1 MMSWNDRL
9 AGHIPDAVAR
19 EIDQYQQQIELK
31 KQGKVE
37 DKLFQE
43 SRLRRGVY
51 GQRYDNGQRHDG
63 VAQRELA
70 FTRKELRKGPETL
83 WDAPGMQRIKLTF
96 GGLTPEQM
104 EAHADIAEEY
114 SDAVCH
120 ITTRQDIQLHYVH
133 IEDTPDLMRR
143 LAAVG
148 ITTREACGN
157 AVRNVTACP
166 KSGCCGTEAFD
177 VTPYAL
183 ACARFLLGHRDTQ
196 DFGRKFK
203 VAFSGCRDQGC
214 AYTGF
219 HDLGY
224 IAAVRPGADGK
235 QQRGF
240 SVYVGGGLGP
250 VPYQASLLSEFTPEA
265 EMLPIAQ
272 AVSRVYARH
281 GEKKNRG
288 RARIKF
294 LVANWGIEKF
304 RAEVEAERQKMP
316 HEEAWISWLDQ
327 VPTWHEQ
334 ALKPTGAL
342 SQNTEGNAGFQAWR
356 ETNAQPQKQAG
367 YVIATIKLPLG
378 DITSWQL
385 RQLADISRRI
395 NGGHARTTVE
405 QNILLRWVAEA
416 DLPDLYRELQRIGLA
431 EAGANTIQDVVS
443 CPGTDTCKLG
453 IASSR
458 GLAATLSER
467 LKEKAHTMDPDVRDL
482 RINVSG
488 CFNSCSQHQIADIG
502 FYGVSRKIDNALVP
516 HFRVVLGAHRENNAR
531 EFGQTFGPV
540 PSKRIP
546 EFIDRL
552 TGFYLA
558 ERKPDERFPDFIQR
572 LGKKGIKPLLD
583 EFGQVPPRAVDRT
596 LYSDWRDP
604 REFSLSD
611 IGTGECAGA
620 VVSTTEFDLQ
630 AAEQLHFEAQVHLDE
645 GDYRKA
651 DDTAYAAMV
660 LAAKGLVYH
669 ENQDVPDRPDAI
681 VAEFR
686 LRFHDTGRFNAKNSP
701 TRFAEYLFRRHED
714 HARSYSVEAARRV
727 LEETQLFVEAA
738 YACYVRVTNQLPDG
752 PADGQSQSAAPENV

>member
-1 MMSWNDRL
+1 MNWNERL
-9 AGHIPDAVAR
+9 AGSIPEAMGR

-43 SRLRRGVY
+43 ARLRRGAY

-63 VAQRELA
+63 IAQRELDYA
-70 FTRKELRKGPETL
+70 RRNLRKGPDTL
-83 WDAPGMQRIKLTF
+83 WDAPGMQRIKLPF
-96 GGLTPEQM
+96 GGISPEQM
-104 EAHADIAEEY
+104 EVHADLAEEY

-120 ITTRQDIQLHYVH
+120 VTTRQDMQLHYVH

-157 AVRNVTACP
+157 SIRNVTACT
-166 KSGCCGTEAFD
+166 KAGCCASEVFD
-177 VTPYAL
+177 VTPYAR
-183 ACARFLLGHRDTQ
+183 ACAWFLLGHRDTQ

-203 VAFSGCRDQGC
+203 IAFSGCQAEAC

-224 IAAVRPGADGK
+224 IAATRPGPDG
-235 QQRGF
+235 QPQRGF
-240 SVYVGGGLGP
+240 AVYVGGGLGP
-250 VPYQASLLSEFTPEA
+250 VPYQASLLSEFVPEA

-316 HEEAWISWLDQ
+316 HEEAWTSWIEEVAAWREKPLR
-327 VPTWHEQ
+327 EGQ
-334 ALKPTGAL
+334 ALP
-342 SQNTEGNAGFQAWR
+342 QDAGDTAFQAWR
-356 ETNAQPQKQAG
+356 AANAQAQRQKG
-367 YVIATIKLPLG
+367 YAMATIKLPLG
-378 DITSWQL
+378 DISSWQL
-385 RQLADISRRI
+385 RQLADISRRL
-395 NGGHARTTVE
+395 NGGHARTTIE

-416 DLPDLYRELQRIGLA
+416 DLPELFSELQRIGLA
-431 EAGANTIQDVVS
+431 DADAKTIADVVA

-453 IASSR
+453 IANSR
-458 GLAATLSER
+458 GLAATLSEIYR
-467 LKEKAHTMDPDVRDL
+467 DKAHTLDPAIRDL
-482 RINVSG
+482 RIHISG

-502 FYGVSRKIDNALVP
+502 FYGVSRKVGNAMVP
-516 HFRVVLGAHRENNAR
+516 HFRVVMGAHRDHNAR

-546 EFIDRL
+546 DFIERV
-552 TGFYLA
+552 TGLYLA
-558 ERKPDERFPDFIQR
+558 ERRADEGFSDFIQR

-583 EFGQVPPRAVDRT
+583 ELGRIPPRVLDRT
-596 LYSDWRDP
+596 LYTDWRDP
-604 REFSLSD
+604 REFSVSD

-620 VVSTTEFDLQ
+620 VISTTEFDLQ
-630 AAEQLHFEAQVHLDE
+630 AAEQLHFEAQVHLDD

-660 LAAKGLVYH
+660 LAAKGLVYS
-669 ENQDVPDRPDAI
+669 EFPDVRDNPDA
-681 VAEFR
+681 VVTAFR
-686 LRFHDTGRFNAKNSP
+686 ERFHDTGRFLAANAP

-714 HARSYSVEAARRV
+714 RERNYSVDAARRL
-727 LEETQLFVEAA
+727 LEETQHFVEAA
-738 YACYVRVTNQLPDG
+738 YACYVRMSEQQAKKAARTQQA
-752 PADGQSQSAAPENV
+752 PALAEDA

>member
-1 MMSWNDRL
+1 ML
-9 AGHIPDAVAR
+9 AERVPATMAR

-43 SRLRRGVY
+43 ARLRRGVY

-70 FTRKELRKGPETL
+70 FARNDLRKGPETL
-83 WDAPGMQRIKLTF
+83 WDAPGMQRIKLPF

-104 EAHADIAEEY
+104 EAHADLAEEY

-120 ITTRQDIQLHYVH
+120 VTTRQDIQLHYVH

-148 ITTREACGN
+148 VTTREACGN
-157 AVRNVTACP
+157 SVRNVTACP
-166 KSGCCGTEAFD
+166 KAGCCGTEAFD
-177 VTPYAL
+177 VTPYAR
-183 ACARFLLGHRDTQ
+183 ACASFLLGHRDTQ

-203 VAFSGCRDQGC
+203 VAFSGCGTEGC

-224 IAAVRPGADGK
+224 VATVRPGIDGK
-235 QQRGF
+235 PERGF
-240 SVYVGGGLGP
+240 AVYVGGGLGP
-250 VPYQASLLSEFTPEA
+250 VPYQASLLSEFTPME

-304 RAEVEAERQKMP
+304 RAEVEAERPKMP
-316 HEEAWISWLDQ
+316 HEDAWTAWLKDLPACGEKSLRAGASLPAEAGD
-327 VPTWHEQ
+327 
-334 ALKPTGAL
+334 TG
-342 SQNTEGNAGFQAWR
+342 FRAWR
-356 ETNAQPQKQAG
+356 ATNARPQRQPG
-367 YVIATIKLPLG
+367 YVLATIKLPLG
-378 DITSWQL
+378 DISSWQL
-385 RQLADISRRI
+385 RQLADICRRV
-395 NGGHARTTVE
+395 NGGLARTTIE
-405 QNILLRWVAEA
+405 QNILLRWVAET
-416 DLPDLYRELQRIGLA
+416 DLPELYRELQRIGLA
-431 EAGANTIQDVVS
+431 ESGANTIEDVVS

-458 GLAATLSER
+458 GLASVLSER
-467 LKEKAHTMDPDVRDL
+467 FKNKAHALDPALRDL
-482 RINVSG
+482 RIHVSG
-488 CFNSCSQHQIADIG
+488 CFNSCSQHQIADLG

-516 HFRVVLGAHRENNAR
+516 HFRVVLGAQRDHNAR

-552 TGFYLA
+552 TGLYLA

-572 LGKKGIKPLLD
+572 LGKKGVKPLLD

-604 REFSLSD
+604 REFSVSD

-630 AAEQLHFEAQVHLDE
+630 AAEQMHFEAQVKLDE
-645 GDYRKA
+645 GDFRNA
-651 DDTAYAAMV
+651 DDMAYAAMMQ
-660 LAAKGLVYH
+660 AAKGLVYS
-669 ENQDVPDRPDAI
+669 EDPDVANNPDAV
-681 VAEFR
+681 VAAFR
-686 LRFHDTGRFNAKNSP
+686 LRFVNTGRFHAKNAP
-701 TRFAEYLFRRHED
+701 TRFAEYLFRRYDDKAHI
-714 HARSYSVEAARRV
+714 YSVEASRRL
-727 LEETQLFVEAA
+727 LEETQHFVEAA
-738 YACYVRVTNQLPDG
+738 YACYVRMAEERTV
-752 PADGQSQSAAPENV
+752 SASNEPTTPSLENA

>member
-1 MMSWNDRL
+1 MNWSENL
-9 AGHIPDAVAR
+9 AGRIPEAVAR
-19 EIDQYQQQIELK
+19 EIDQYQQQLELK
-31 KQGKVE
+31 KLGKVD

-43 SRLRRGVY
+43 ARLRRGVY

-63 VAQRELA
+63 TAQRELA
-70 FTRKELRKGPETL
+70 FPRKDLRKGPETL

-104 EAHADIAEEY
+104 EVFAAIAEEY

-120 ITTRQDIQLHYVH
+120 VTTRQDIQLHYVH

-166 KSGCCGTEAFD
+166 RSGCCSTEAFD
-177 VTPYAL
+177 VTPYAR

-203 VAFSGCRDQGC
+203 VAFSGCRHEGC

-224 IAAVRPGADGK
+224 IATVRQGPDGEA
-235 QQRGF
+235 QRGF

-250 VPYQASLLSEFTPEA
+250 VPYQASLLAEFIPEA

-294 LVANWGIEKF
+294 LIANWGIDKF
-304 RAEVEAERQKMP
+304 RAEVDAERAKMP
-316 HEEAWISWLDQ
+316 HEDAWTAWIKD
-327 VPTWHEQ
+327 VPAWGETPLRE
-334 ALKPTGAL
+334 GASL
-342 SQNTEGNAGFQAWR
+342 PADAGDAEFQDWR
-356 ETNAQPQKQAG
+356 ATNVRPQQQPG
-367 YVIATIKLPLG
+367 YVLATVKLPLG
-378 DITSWQL
+378 DISSWQL
-385 RQLADISRRI
+385 RQLADVSRRL

-416 DLPDLYRELQRIGLA
+416 DLPELHRELRRIGLA
-431 EAGANTIQDVVS
+431 EAGAGTIQDVVA

-453 IASSR
+453 IANSR
-458 GLAATLSER
+458 GLAATLSESFKQR
-467 LKEKAHTMDPDVRDL
+467 ARALDPAVRDL

-502 FYGVSRKIDNALVP
+502 FYGVSRKIDNAMVP
-516 HFRVVLGAHRENNAR
+516 HFRVVLGARRDHNAR

-552 TGFYLA
+552 AALYLA
-558 ERKPDERFPDFIQR
+558 ERRNGEGFTDCIDR
-572 LGKKGIKPLLD
+572 LGKKGVKPLLD
-583 EFGQVPPRAVDRT
+583 EFGQVPPRVLDRT
-596 LYSDWRDP
+596 LYTDWRDP
-604 REFSLSD
+604 REFTVSD
-611 IGTGECAGA
+611 IGTGECAGE

-645 GDYRKA
+645 GDFRKA

-660 LAAKGLVYH
+660 QAAKGLVYH
-669 ENQDVPDRPDAI
+669 ENRDVPDHPDTI
-681 VAEFR
+681 VAAFR
-686 LRFHDTGRFNAKNSP
+686 ERFHDSGRFNAPNAP

-714 HARSYSVEAARRV
+714 HERQYSAAAARRL
-727 LEETQLFVEAA
+727 LEETQHFVEAA
-738 YACYVRVTNQLPDG
+738 YACYVRIT
-752 PADGQSQSAAPENV
+752 SK